1 MAIAGAARARPR
13 AVAVRRQVHL
23 RLQCVARD
31 HLLRGARGA
40 LHGACWAVAARFARG
55 HGRDGP
61 SAPAGFE
68 TPTSWDATEPR
79 LEEEVYLADNIDP
92 AVSPEGLLYF
102 GALPA
107 GAHD

>member
-1 MAIAGAARARPR
+1 MNKDFMEFMRAHYNHVAQQDFKMTVVR
-13 AVAVRRQVHL
+13 APTPSSTPSPGPSTPGPSAP
-23 RLQCVARD
+23 
-31 HLLRGARGA
+31 
-40 LHGACWAVAARFARG
+40 
-55 HGRDGP
+55 GP